1 MGLVEGQVA
10 HPASSFK
17 IDFFAI
23 FPRFGVMG
31 LIEVNDAFS
40 PFMDISKL
48 VFRYKFSQYYLQYFL
63 SEKDHPPIL
72 ESYSRLLAHSSKG
85 VMNIIE
91 GLMRWLIDYE

>member
-31 LIEVNDAFS
+31 LIEVNDAFF
-40 PFMDISKL
+40 PLYGHFEIGFPL
-48 VFRYKFSQYYLQYFL
+48 
-63 SEKDHPPIL
+63 
-72 ESYSRLLAHSSKG
+72 
-85 VMNIIE
+85 
-91 GLMRWLIDYE
+91 